1 MSPASA
7 APANG
12 RTSGSPDKSAAS
24 IPPPDAKNVS
34 GGCFMTV
41 SVKSPRVL
49 RKSSPEIFVS
59 FSSKTRKALMK
70 SARADS
76 ERFCFLRKFEKSR
89 NTVCISDFSNCTEGA
104 KDPPPSRRRF
114 IQRFPSIIVCG
125 TQYCMARM
133 EYGTR
138 FEAGRRIH
146 SSGPS
151 GSKNRH
157 SSTLEIANRFPHNP
171 PFPANNT
178 TVEFG
183 RKEWKRYESN
193 RNRSPG
199 GRSGKNRDTQG
210 NQKNPPHPGG
220 RPAVNI
226 IDREGTV
233 CLRDWK
239 PGK

>member
-49 RKSSPEIFVS
+49 RKSSSEILVS
-59 FSSKTRKALMK
+59 FSSEFPQEHSIVWPEWNMGRALK
-70 SARADS
+70 PEDESTA
-76 ERFCFLRKFEKSR
+76 
-89 NTVCISDFSNCTEGA
+89 
-104 KDPPPSRRRF
+104 
-114 IQRFPSIIVCG
+114 
-125 TQYCMARM
+125 
-133 EYGTR
+133 
-138 FEAGRRIH
+138 AGVQDH
-146 SSGPS
+146 
-151 GSKNRH
+151 KNRQ

-199 GRSGKNRDTQG
+199 GRSGENRDTQG

-233 CLRDWK
+233 CLCGWK
-239 PGK
+239 PEK